1 MRNRSLSFEKSTFYI
16 HFQSPGVLL
25 RSKEQRRESRE
36 QLIRE
41 YYDGPKGN
49 YYPYSFEI
57 SFDSV
62 EIYKIGAP
70 SLPDSALPIGMVQED
85 TQTKIVQIQV
95 IVT

>member
-1 MRNRSLSFEKSTFYI
+1 MGRIISL
-16 HFQSPGVLL
+16 
-25 RSKEQRRESRE
+25 KEQRRESRE